1 MAMITTAMVLLS
13 ACELKLKPYG
23 EDGKATPFAVQRYD
37 RLESRYLTTGDFS
50 ALQQMNIDFPMET
63 RTLIE
68 DVLHIG
74 EVNDPEINTKFLKFY
89 QDTTLQSI
97 IADAEAQYAN
107 MSDINE
113 QLGKAFGKIHKIF
126 PEVKMP
132 IVYSQIGAFD
142 QSIIIGDNAIGISLD
157 KYLGADYPLYK
168 KYYSP
173 QQRATMSREYI
184 VPDCLCFFLL
194 SEFPMKDHD
203 TRSQY
208 ERDMHMG
215 KIMWVVNRLVNRNIF
230 RTRFTAAVEKTV
242 HGCNDKTIRD
252 MLTDS
257 AR

>member
-1 MAMITTAMVLLS
+1 MITTAMVLLS

-68 DVLHIG
+68 DVLQIG

-113 QLGKAFGKIHKIF
+113 QLGKAFGKMHKIF

-230 RTRFTAAVEKTV
+230 RTRFTTAVEKTV

>member
-23 EDGKATPFAVQRYD
+23 EDGKAAPFAVQRYD

-68 DVLHIG
+68 DVLQIG

-113 QLGKAFGKIHKIF
+113 QLGKAFGKMHKIF

-230 RTRFTAAVEKTV
+230 RTRFTTAVEKTV
-242 HGCNDKTIRD
+242 HGSNDKTIRD

>member
-1 MAMITTAMVLLS
+1 MVLLS

-23 EDGKATPFAVQRYD
+23 EDGKAAPFAVQRYD

-68 DVLHIG
+68 DVLQIG

-113 QLGKAFGKIHKIF
+113 QLGKAFGKMHKIF

-230 RTRFTAAVEKTV
+230 RTRFTTAVEKTV
-242 HGCNDKTIRD
+242 HGSNDKTIRD